1 MGTKNTEIIAIRT
14 SEYLSENLAL
24 QISNS
29 LWEQPDIAGLRTMLY
44 FFFFLTDYF
53 NVIAQSSS
61 GDFVGR
67 LCCIQNIDDP
77 TLWYYGD
84 LFVVENH
91 RRKHIAEKMITTAF
105 DVLKDKGC
113 KTVRT
118 YVDPQNTSS
127 LELQKKLG
135 FTEKPYQTFNDLIN
149 NGDLMFE
156 KQFGQIYNAVT
167 VREKLDVKIVANLY
181 NRNLKALHGDK
192 ISYDEWCK
200 SILNNDTDEENFLI
214 CRGLMPVAWLKI
226 NGLENA
232 EVGYISML
240 AVEPKYQYYG
250 VGTFAVEFANSFLHD
265 KGKRFV
271 RVQTTADNLS
281 AIGLYK
287 KCGFVEV
294 SKTQDV
300 CGDETEL
307 CKVMFEKRI

>member
-44 FFFFLTDYF
+44 FFKSETDYF

-287 KCGFVEV
+287 KMWFC
-294 SKTQDV
+294 
-300 CGDETEL
+300 
-307 CKVMFEKRI
+307 

>member
-1 MGTKNTEIIAIRT
+1 M
-14 SEYLSENLAL
+14 
-24 QISNS
+24 
-29 LWEQPDIAGLRTMLY
+29 
-44 FFFFLTDYF
+44 
-53 NVIAQSSS
+53 
-61 GDFVGR
+61 
-67 LCCIQNIDDP
+67 
-77 TLWYYGD
+77 
-84 LFVVENH
+84 
-91 RRKHIAEKMITTAF
+91 
-105 DVLKDKGC
+105 
-113 KTVRT
+113 
-118 YVDPQNTSS
+118 
-127 LELQKKLG
+127 
-135 FTEKPYQTFNDLIN
+135 
-149 NGDLMFE
+149 
-156 KQFGQIYNAVT
+156 T

-287 KCGFVEV
+287 NVVLLKLAKHKMFVVMKLNYAKSCLKSVFNYIGF
-294 SKTQDV
+294 
-300 CGDETEL
+300 
-307 CKVMFEKRI
+307 KRILSKAFTLEGTTIYFSAAF